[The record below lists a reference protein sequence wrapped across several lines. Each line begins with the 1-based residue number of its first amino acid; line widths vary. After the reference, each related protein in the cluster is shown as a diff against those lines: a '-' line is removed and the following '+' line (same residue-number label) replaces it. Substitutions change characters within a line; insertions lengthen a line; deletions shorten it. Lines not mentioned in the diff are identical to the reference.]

1 MIRTLTPNP
10 SFDHTYE
17 VARFD
22 TGEVN
27 RADRVSIAAAGKGVN
42 VARNA
47 VANGHAAT
55 AVIPGDAA
63 DGGAFAA
70 ELARFDVGCEIVA
83 RTEPTRRNITVVD
96 RVGTTTKI
104 NEGGAALDDDVAE
117 RLITA
122 AATGDDLIAA
132 CGSLPPGTDSTFYA
146 RLAEAVAE
154 PGRRLAVDTSGA
166 ALHACLDVPLLVA
179 KPNRAELEELVED
192 RLETY
197 GDLVDV
203 ATDLVRRGWSN
214 VLVSLGG
221 SGAVL
226 VNRRGAWV
234 GDAPISTIANTV
246 GAGDA
251 ALTGFL
257 CEPAGDDKALASAL
271 AFGRA
276 TVAQVSTAGAIVDEA
291 DRAAVR
297 LRPVDPTESLGEE
310 TG

>member
-1 MIRTLTPNP
+1 MWPTVGRSPPSSPDSTSAARWSPAPSRRGATSRSSTESAPRPRSTRAGLPSTTSSARPN
-10 SFDHTYE
+10 SAST
-17 VARFD
+17 
-22 TGEVN
+22 
-27 RADRVSIAAAGKGVN
+27 
-42 VARNA
+42 
-47 VANGHAAT
+47 
-55 AVIPGDAA
+55 
-63 DGGAFAA
+63 
-70 ELARFDVGCEIVA
+70 
-83 RTEPTRRNITVVD
+83 
-96 RVGTTTKI
+96 
-104 NEGGAALDDDVAE
+104 
-117 RLITA
+117 

-297 LRPVDPTESLGEE
+297 LRPVDATESLGEE

>member
-17 VARFD
+17 VSHFD

-27 RADRVSIAAAGKGVN
+27 RADRVTVAAAGKGVN

-55 AVIPGDAA
+55 AVIPGDTA
-63 DGGAFAA
+63 DGAAFAA
-70 ELARFDVGCEIVA
+70 ELGRFDVGCDVVA
-83 RTEPTRRNITVVD
+83 RAEPTRRNITVVD
-96 RVGTTTKI
+96 RVGATTKV
-104 NEGGAALDDDVAE
+104 NEGGAPLGPDVAE
-117 RLITA
+117 RLIA
-122 AATGDDLIAA
+122 AASSGDDLVAA
-132 CGSLPPGTDSTFYA
+132 CGSLPPGTDPTFYA
-146 RLAEAVAE
+146 RLAQAVAE

-221 SGAVL
+221 AGAVL
-226 VNRRGAWV
+226 VNRRGAWA
-234 GDAPISTIANTV
+234 GDGPISSIANTV

-257 CEPAGDDKALASAL
+257 CEPLGDDAALASAL

-276 TVAQVSTAGAIVDEA
+276 TVARVSTAGAVVGEA
-291 DRAAVR
+291 DRAAIR
-297 LRPVDPTESLGEE
+297 LRPVDATESLGEE